1 MSVSFLQHAKSLAAS
16 VRTASSW
23 RLLPW
28 LCLAFVI
35 VMIIWASRIGF
46 DFTDEGYY
54 YLNAKFWQDYGSL
67 FTQFGIVAHGLLEAA
82 GGQIWVMRVLTVFL
96 HFGAGWVLWHGA
108 SSWRQQS
115 WLDWL
120 PTLLLWTLAGF
131 VWLPVSLSYNSLN
144 GLAATAWTGIWLG
157 QQARPAWWKL
167 VLLLL
172 LSGLSFCGKPT
183 TGLCLLAL
191 SITALLPR
199 PAATWLIKAIAWGTV
214 AIMVAGLT
222 GALSW
227 LTSAITASAADTPVA
242 IAITGAI
249 SILLHTGSAAA
260 SALKQALPFAVIPL
274 AVMCGWRLAARSTI
288 EEAGSQVTWAA
299 ALAAALVSSAWMA
312 VHQAPVHNAHF
323 MFFGASAAGLVL
335 LSFMVAMWLVPSPV
349 NQRSG
354 PASEI
359 LVLLLIPFLGWLG
372 THNPLET
379 NALFQAS
386 PWVLLILVM
395 SDRLPGFSSQVM
407 NVTLC
412 MFVTA
417 MLWLGIVEYPY
428 RLAKP
433 LYEQEK
439 PTKIDDSDNVLLMDG
454 RSSSLINQTRTLL
467 KDAGFKRNDPVL
479 AFYHLPGL
487 VYAVGGRS
495 PGLSWYSSFSGV
507 HAGTGIDVASRNHQA
522 ILDLPETEL
531 RRSYILQSPGA
542 KDFIAS
548 LQQRGIRFPDD
559 YQLLG
564 KVPLPGQMNVG
575 ELTVWK
581 PVTAP

>member
-1 MSVSFLQHAKSLAAS
+1 
-16 VRTASSW
+16 
-23 RLLPW
+23 
-28 LCLAFVI
+28 
-35 VMIIWASRIGF
+35 MITWASRIGF

-67 FTQFGIVAHGLLEAA
+67 FTQFGLIAHGLMEVA
-82 GGQIWVMRVLTVFL
+82 GGKIGVMRVLTVFL
-96 HFGAGWVLWHGA
+96 HLGAGWVLWSGA
-108 SSWRQQS
+108 SAWRQQS
-115 WLDWL
+115 RLDWL

-144 GLAATAWTGIWLG
+144 GLAATAWTGVWLS
-157 QQARPAWWKL
+157 QQARPAWWRIALL
-167 VLLLL
+167 VVH
-172 LSGLSFCGKPT
+172 SGLSFCGKPT

-191 SITALLPR
+191 SFTALLPS
-199 PAATWLIKAIAWGTV
+199 PVASVLIKAAAWGTV
-214 AIMVAGLT
+214 AIIVAGLT
-222 GALSW
+222 GALQW
-227 LTSAITASAADTPVA
+227 LTSAITSSAADTPGA

-274 AVMCGWRLAARSTI
+274 AVAWGWRQVVRRSGG
-288 EEAGSQVTWAA
+288 ASDHQATWGA
-299 ALAAALVSSAWMA
+299 ALAIALVSSAWMA

-335 LSFMVAMWLVPSPV
+335 LSFMMSMWLVPHPEA
-349 NQRSG
+349 QRSK
-354 PASEI
+354 PTSEVV
-359 LVLLLIPFLGWLG
+359 VLLLIPFLGWLG

-386 PWVLLILVM
+386 PWVLLILVL
-395 SDRLPGFSSQVM
+395 SDRLPDFSSQIL
-407 NVTLC
+407 NCALC
-412 MFVTA
+412 VFIAV

-439 PTKIDDSDNVLLMDG
+439 PTKIDDSDNMLLMDG

-467 KDAGFKRNDPVL
+467 KNAGFKRNDPVL

-531 RRSYILQSPGA
+531 RQSYILQSPGA
-542 KDFIAS
+542 QDFIVS

-564 KVPLPGQMNVG
+564 KVPLPGQMNAG

-581 PVTAP
+581 PGNAP

>member
-1 MSVSFLQHAKSLAAS
+1 MSVSFFPHAKSLAAS
-16 VRTASSW
+16 VRPASGW

-28 LCLAFVI
+28 LCLAFVV
-35 VMIIWASRIGF
+35 VMSVWASRIGF

-54 YLNAKFWQDYGSL
+54 YLNAKFWRDYGSL
-67 FTQFGIVAHGLLEAA
+67 FTQFGFVAHGLLEAA
-82 GGQIWVMRVLTVFL
+82 GGQIWLMRVLTVCL
-96 HFGAGWVLWHGA
+96 HFGAGWVLWRGA
-108 SSWRQQS
+108 SLWRQQAR
-115 WLDWL
+115 LDWL

-157 QQARPAWWKL
+157 QQVRPAWWRIG
-167 VLLLL
+167 LLML

-199 PAATWLIKAIAWGTV
+199 SAARWFIKAAAWGII
-214 AIMVAGLT
+214 AIMIAGLT

-227 LTSAITASAADTPVA
+227 LTSAITASAANTPGA

-274 AVMCGWRLAARSTI
+274 AVVCGWRLAAYRTVHD
-288 EEAGSQVTWAA
+288 AGTHATWAA
-299 ALAAALVSSAWMA
+299 ALAAALASAAWMA

-323 MFFGASAAGLVL
+323 MFFGASAAGLIL
-335 LSFMVAMWLVPSPV
+335 LGFMVAMWLVPSAAS
-349 NQRSG
+349 QRSG
-354 PASEI
+354 PASEL
-359 LVLLLIPFLGWLG
+359 LVLLMIPFLGWLG

-395 SDRLPGFSSQVM
+395 SDRLPAFSSQVL

-412 MFVTA
+412 VFVTA

-467 KDAGFKRNDPVL
+467 KEAGFKRNDPVL

-531 RRSYILQSPGA
+531 RRSYILQTPGA
-542 KDFIAS
+542 QDFIAS
-548 LQQRGIRFPDD
+548 LQQRGIRFPED